1 MAVTFTLAYAPSI
14 IVIAVENIWPSKIDF
29 YDSENYS
36 AQFSMNLIFWTEIL
50 WAFNDLYLINH
61 IENLT
66 QADADRAYK
75 VLTFFNGVFIYSNSL
90 INGIIY
96 IYRSPQFR

>member
-1 MAVTFTLAYAPSI
+1 MMAVTFTLAYAPSI

-50 WAFNDLYLINH
+50 
-61 IENLT
+61 
-66 QADADRAYK
+66 
-75 VLTFFNGVFIYSNSL
+75 
-90 INGIIY
+90 
-96 IYRSPQFR
+96 

>member
-1 MAVTFTLAYAPSI
+1 MMAVTFTLAYAPSI

-36 AQFSMNLIFWTEIL
+36 AQFSIFSWKQFFRIL
-50 WAFNDLYLINH
+50 KPKVH
-61 IENLT
+61 MENLT
-66 QADADRAYK
+66 QADADQAYK

>member
-1 MAVTFTLAYAPSI
+1 M
-14 IVIAVENIWPSKIDF
+14 
-29 YDSENYS
+29 
-36 AQFSMNLIFWTEIL
+36 
-50 WAFNDLYLINH
+50 
-61 IENLT
+61 ENLT
-66 QADADRAYK
+66 QADADQAYK